1 MAEVKIAELDEKEID
16 TVLAEDIDFTGQL
29 SFRNPLMIKGRFTG
43 EIKAS
48 GDLYVGEK
56 SVVKAKIEAE
66 LVSSKGKIEGDII
79 ASKRVELFGT
89 SAVEGDISTPVIVIE
104 NGCRF
109 NGLCDM
115 RGTSEGNESENVR

>member
-66 LVSSKGKIEGDII
+66 LVSSKGKIEGDIV

-115 RGTSEGNESENVR
+115 RGVSEGNESENVR